1 MSTEAPWLLVAP
13 ELSFDDVTVQLRI
26 RGYAL
31 GERSAEP
38 LIPGEPEWAVF
49 ENGTESRIHYTF
61 NPVATLR
68 LLEFHGDDAW
78 SALLA
83 VAQAMPIVDWTRART
98 FLNSPNPRDQWL
110 GILVAERLADVRL
123 RPFVEQLSREGE
135 PRIAAAAREAL
146 SSLPA
151 QATSDEVV
159 EVWNEL
165 IAEQSRQ
172 PGYNVLFRHLPEVEL
187 RRQILRWTGRSGDRG
202 AGVERLLRT
211 ALADA
216 DPEVRVTAMLVA
228 CRLGQRALAA
238 DVRHTNV
245 PESRSDGAPPGDR
258 LYYKKLQ
265 RLAVGYL
272 SDPERATP
280 DETVARRRRNFELAL
295 RGDQP
300 VETDETLLWHALVT
314 PLDLG
319 SAPAR
324 LPPGVVETSDGY
336 TLSVPDGSIELC
348 WVDRIPHLLG
358 GLTGDGP
365 GLPVRRQTPSTSF
378 FISGAAL
385 TATPGQH
392 GRRWTGSHDAAKDL
406 VARIAEEAEL
416 PLRLPTADEWE
427 MAARGP
433 DGRFYPWGVGLE
445 PGWQSSNSP
454 WGLTGWGEG
463 REWAT
468 TPTEPVLVAGD
479 GPVPAARCVPAASPQ
494 SAGVRLVLPW

>member
-1 MSTEAPWLLVAP
+1 MPTDRPWLLVAP
-13 ELSFDDVTVQLRI
+13 ELSFDDVTEQLRL

-31 GERSAEP
+31 GERSPEP

-49 ENGTESRIHYTF
+49 EKETDSRIHYTF
-61 NPVATLR
+61 NPVATFR
-68 LLEFHGDDAW
+68 LLEFHGDAG

-83 VAQAMPIVDWTRART
+83 LAQTLPVVDWTRARS
-98 FLNSPNPRDQWL
+98 FLQSPNPRDQWL
-110 GILVAERLADVRL
+110 GILVTERLGDARL
-123 RPFVEQLSREGE
+123 RPFLERLTREGE
-135 PRIAAAAREAL
+135 PRIAAAARETL
-146 SSLPA
+146 SDLPG
-151 QATSDEVV
+151 QQTSEEIVG
-159 EVWNEL
+159 VWSEL

-187 RRQILRWTGRSGDRG
+187 RRRILRWTGRTGDRG

-238 DVRHTNV
+238 VIRHARV
-245 PESRSDGAPPGDR
+245 PDSRIDGAPPGDR

-272 SDPERATP
+272 SDPESASL
-280 DETVARRRRNFELAL
+280 DETVAVRRRNFETAL

-319 SAPAR
+319 SVPVR
-324 LPPGVVETSDGY
+324 LPPGVVETSEGY
-336 TLSVPDGSIELC
+336 ALSVPDGSIELC
-348 WVDRIPHLLG
+348 WVDRIPHLFG

-365 GLPVRRQTPSTSF
+365 GLRVRRHVPSTPF
-378 FISGAAL
+378 FISSAPL
-385 TATPGQH
+385 TAAPGQH
-392 GRRWTGSHDAAKDL
+392 GRRWTGSLDAAKDL
-406 VARIAEEAEL
+406 VARVAREAEL
-416 PLRLPTADEWE
+416 PLRLPSADEWE

-433 DGRFYPWGVGLE
+433 DGRFYPWGVGLQ
-445 PGWQSSNSP
+445 PGWQFSNSP
-454 WGLTGWGEG
+454 WGLTGWGAG
-463 REWAT
+463 QEWAT
-468 TPTEPVLVAGD
+468 TPTKPVLVAGD
-479 GPVPAARCVPAASPQ
+479 GPIPAARRA
-494 SAGVRLVLPW
+494 SAGAGRTAAVRLVLSW